1 MKKNKRK
8 KSGRVIAVLL
18 FLILAAAIVLA
29 AVWFGVLKDVVL
41 PKNQT
46 SEVVLTPEPIVTE
59 EPVATPEP
67 VPEATP
73 EPTSEPVKVLT
84 YSSSYTPLGTGMIT
98 SGEYEG
104 VSFRENTRIS
114 DANGKDLSVSED
126 GTSVSG
132 IAIDGYVTSLLK
144 LGDGRIGAVS
154 WVDNA
159 QKLSVFN
166 TSFDAVEETVELPS
180 SALCFADGFGTYSYY
195 YSDGIGFYGVSLA
208 EKSEDLLFY
217 WTGVDVSGTRVSAI
231 NTEDGK
237 IFRCLV
243 HSWMDDLLTYETS
256 LVTITGAEEASERKE
271 LILLSASP
279 MDTLQDEI
287 VAYNRS
293 RQETRIV
300 LRTIDAEK
308 AANPVAALRSMAQ
321 EGKLPDLIDLTGMPY
336 EELAA
341 SGMLEDL
348 TPYLEND
355 SELTLNAL
363 VPQVFSA
370 LQFDNKLYG
379 TASGFTL
386 TTVFGPNRLLKG
398 MNGWTFQEYN
408 NITSTMGEGTY
419 AFGSADTQSSLLYDV
434 LGMNLDHFINWKD
447 YSCQFDTKDFSRILE
462 FIKRLPAE
470 PRGTDDAEQIQS
482 KVQLLLRAMV
492 YKPQDAVNAA
502 GMITDPVLIGFP
514 VLEGGGN
521 LLTLHKDYAMTVNC
535 AEKNAAWEFIRNKLT
550 KDGQTDSWIFPSNEE
565 AFEAVLATSGEQA
578 ELVRTILNNSVANAD
593 DMAIYNLVLDTCSDY
608 FAGSGNSEEAAQ
620 KVQVAVSAYLSSLK
634 A

>member
-550 KDGQTDSWIFPSNEE
+550 RDGQTDSWIFPSNEE